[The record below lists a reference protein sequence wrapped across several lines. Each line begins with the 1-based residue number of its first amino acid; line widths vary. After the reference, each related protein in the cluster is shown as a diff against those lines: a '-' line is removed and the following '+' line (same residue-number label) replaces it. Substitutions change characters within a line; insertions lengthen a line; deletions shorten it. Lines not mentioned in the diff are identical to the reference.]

1 MPTICAPTWMAGINL
16 DKPGHDERRT
26 TLYNPPMTARLLS
39 VALALALSLAGTAH
53 AAGWP
58 ERPIRFVLGTGA
70 GNTTDILCRLLA
82 DRVSRGL
89 GQQVVVEN
97 RVSAGAI
104 IAAQTVASA
113 APDGYTYLFASQTS
127 VVTNIYTYKTLAY
140 DPVRDFTGVGFVG
153 ITYFLLNAY
162 PGLPAKNLAELVAL
176 DKAAPGTL
184 NFVSDGPQNFSG
196 MLGEWINKRAGTH
209 IVQVPYAVQS
219 KGVQDTIAGRTQLVI
234 NAAGASLPYLQS
246 GQLRAIAIS
255 APNRVKPSFAD
266 VPTLAETIPG
276 MELGGWYAVFA
287 PKGAPADIVLKMN
300 RALNQALR
308 EPLIAERFA
317 QLGIVPV
324 AGTETVEGLNG
335 YWHQEIERWRIVAS
349 DLGIHPQ

>member
-1 MPTICAPTWMAGINL
+1 MKIWL
-16 DKPGHDERRT
+16 R
-26 TLYNPPMTARLLS
+26 LS
-39 VALALALSLAGTAH
+39 VVAFVLSLAGTAH
-53 AAGWP
+53 AGWP

-82 DRVSRGL
+82 DRVSRDL

-104 IAAQTVASA
+104 IAAQTVATA

-127 VVTNIYTYKTLAY
+127 VVTNIYTYKALTY
-140 DPVRDFTGVGFVG
+140 DPLRDFTGVSFVG

-162 PGLPAKNLAELVAL
+162 PALPAKNMAELIAL

-196 MLGEWINKRAGTH
+196 MLGEWINRQAGMH
-209 IVQVPYAVQS
+209 MVQVPYAVQS

-234 NAAGASLPYLQS
+234 NAAGASLPYIQS
-246 GQLRAIAIS
+246 GVLRPIAIS
-255 APNRVKPSFAD
+255 APERIKPSFAD

-276 MELGGWYAVFA
+276 MEFGGWYAVFA
-287 PKGAPADIVLKMN
+287 PKATQADIVLKMN
-300 RALNQALR
+300 GALNTALR
-308 EPLIAERFA
+308 EPVIVERLA

-324 AGTETVEGLNG
+324 AGTETVAGLDA
-335 YWHQEIERWRIVAS
+335 YWRKEIERWRIVVS
-349 DLGIHPQ
+349 DIGIQPQ

>member
-1 MPTICAPTWMAGINL
+1 MVRAICSTFRLMI
-16 DKPGHDERRT
+16 
-26 TLYNPPMTARLLS
+26 ARLFSL
-39 VALALALSLAGTAH
+39 ALALAVTWAGAAH
-53 AAGWP
+53 AAHAADWP

-82 DRVSRGL
+82 DRLSRRL
-89 GQQVVVEN
+89 GRQVVVEN

-104 IAAQTVASA
+104 IAAQAVATA

-127 VVTNIYTYKTLAY
+127 VVTNIYTYKALPY

-176 DKAAPGTL
+176 DKAHPGSL

-196 MLGEWINKRAGTH
+196 MLGEWINRRAGIH
-209 IVQVPYAVQS
+209 MVQVAYAVQS

-234 NAAGASLPYLQS
+234 NAAGASLPYIQS
-246 GQLRAIAIS
+246 GQLRPIAIS
-255 APNRVKPSFAD
+255 APRRISPSFAE

-276 MELGGWYAVFA
+276 MEFGGWYAVFA
-287 PKGAPADIVLKMN
+287 PKSTPADIVRKMN
-300 RALNQALR
+300 RALDEALR
-308 EPLIAERFA
+308 EPQIAERLG

-324 AGTETVEGLNG
+324 PGTETPAGLNA
-335 YWHQEIERWRIVAS
+335 YWQQEIARWRVVVS
-349 DLGIHPQ
+349 DIGIQPQ